1 MDKFCWDQHYISF
14 RNCIAHNTDHHNE
27 GHRKTTWQ
35 DFMMLRSVSET
46 ERLKTGRQIP
56 TRGEGS
62 FEISPGDC

>member
-1 MDKFCWDQHYISF
+1 MDSTIHISF